1 MKKAILVLVFI
12 LPLLMN
18 SYSQTKQESIKE
30 LFHVMQQ
37 DSIMDKMFNSMI
49 PAMMNQM
56 QSQMPSDST
65 AKVRSNEMMN
75 TIIQTVK
82 EISKKLIDE
91 DMVVLYDKYFTQNDI
106 NDFIAFYKTQS
117 GQKLLKVTPDLQKDL
132 MMVMM
137 QKYIPEM
144 QKTVKDRTEEIKKSD
159 NK

>member
-1 MKKAILVLVFI
+1 MKKAIVVLMFI

-37 DSIMDKMFNSMI
+37 DSIIDKTFNSML

-65 AKVRSNEMMN
+65 ANVRSNEMMN
-75 TIIQTVK
+75 SLIQTAK
-82 EISKKLIDE
+82 EVSKKLIDE
-91 DMVVLYDKYFTQNDI
+91 DMVVLYDKYFTQNEI
-106 NDFIAFYKTQS
+106 NDYITFYKSPS

-137 QKYIPEM
+137 QKYIPDL
-144 QKTVKDRTEEIKKSD
+144 QKAIKERTEEMKKSD
-159 NK
+159 KK

>member
-49 PAMMNQM
+49 PAIMNQM
-56 QSQMPSDST
+56 QSQMPGDST
-65 AKVRSNEMMN
+65 AKARSNEMMN
-75 TIIQTVK
+75 AMLQSTK
-82 EISKKLIDE
+82 EISKKLMDE
-91 DMVVLYDKYFTQNDI
+91 DMVVLYDKYFTQNEI
-106 NDFIAFYKTQS
+106 NDYIKFYKS
-117 GQKLLKVTPDLQKDL
+117 PAGQKFIKVTPDLQKDL

-137 QKYIPEM
+137 QKYVPEL
-144 QKTVKDRTEEIKKSD
+144 QKTIKDRVEEIKKSD
-159 NK
+159 KK

>member
-56 QSQMPSDST
+56 QSQMPGDST

-75 TIIQTVK
+75 SMLQTVK
-82 EISKKLIDE
+82 EISKKLMDE
-91 DMVVLYDKYFTQNDI
+91 DMVVLYDKYFTQNEI
-106 NDFIAFYKTQS
+106 NDFSKFYKSPS
-117 GQKLLKVTPDLQKDL
+117 GKKLLKVTPDIQKDL

-137 QKYIPEM
+137 QKYVPEL
-144 QKTVKDRTEEIKKSD
+144 QKTIKDRMEEMKNSEKK
-159 NK
+159 

>member
-49 PAMMNQM
+49 PAMMNQI

-75 TIIQTVK
+75 TLIQTAK

-91 DMVVLYDKYFTQNDI
+91 DMVVLYDRYFTQNDI

-137 QKYIPEM
+137 RKYIPEM
-144 QKTVKDRTEEIKKSD
+144 QKTVKDRTEEMKKSD